1 LELQRI
7 LASWAAEVYRSRDQ
21 YRHNFQLRDVTVQL
35 RHTVLQLLQKTKSR
49 CLLDRVFSAWK
60 QDSSTCVSQHR
71 MSWQWALTLQRCE
84 LKRLLHCWLL
94 IAKSLVNETKYHCE
108 VDNLRAKS
116 QHVWHLAYLHKSL
129 VICSSVVSAWKHV
142 ALFCTKKLGDIRKA
156 LHTWINSSL
165 DLELRSI
172 VRCWAAAVDS
182 SKALRHHYAQVQRLE
197 TTWDNIDAHILG
209 RGNVLLTLHPA
220 FTKWR
225 QQITLSRERDAERE
239 KMLRAQTSGIRQ
251 SMLHSIVQSWAKMT
265 SSSTQQRSFT
275 SKLCDLQVQ
284 AESMMLKILGR
295 SEVQNAVSLC
305 FNAWMSHARSHS
317 KAQAEKMKVLKLWT
331 NNMKQLG
338 IRSVILGW
346 ALLTR
351 AGRQKRRR
359 YNEVYSVKARAE
371 VIALELLKNKATKEF
386 WVACY

>member
-1 LELQRI
+1 MEATRLIRRRGCAMTEHAFCGWLMATERLREQRLHRMKLHDAEFRMQQITRKVLVRGDNRMACIKAFHLWKECWASEKAKCADLERALHCWLRGTDELELQRI

-21 YRHNFQLRDVTVQL
+21 YRHNFQLRDVTGQL
-35 RHTVLQLLQKTKSR
+35 RHTVLQLLQKTKAR

-129 VICSSVVSAWKHV
+129 VICSSVVSALKHV

-156 LHTWINSSL
+156 VHTWINSSL

-182 SKALRHHYAQVQRLE
+182 SKALRHHLAQVQRLGQPG
-197 TTWDNIDAHILG
+197 TT
-209 RGNVLLTLHPA
+209 
-220 FTKWR
+220 
-225 QQITLSRERDAERE
+225 
-239 KMLRAQTSGIRQ
+239 
-251 SMLHSIVQSWAKMT
+251 
-265 SSSTQQRSFT
+265 
-275 SKLCDLQVQ
+275 
-284 AESMMLKILGR
+284 
-295 SEVQNAVSLC
+295 
-305 FNAWMSHARSHS
+305 
-317 KAQAEKMKVLKLWT
+317 
-331 NNMKQLG
+331 
-338 IRSVILGW
+338 
-346 ALLTR
+346 
-351 AGRQKRRR
+351 
-359 YNEVYSVKARAE
+359 
-371 VIALELLKNKATKEF
+371 
-386 WVACY
+386 